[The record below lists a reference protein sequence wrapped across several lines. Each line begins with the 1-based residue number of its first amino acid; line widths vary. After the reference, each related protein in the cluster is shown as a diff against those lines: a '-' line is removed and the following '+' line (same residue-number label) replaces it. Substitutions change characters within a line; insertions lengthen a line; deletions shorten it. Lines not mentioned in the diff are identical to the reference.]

1 MWLLFA
7 LLTFVLWG
15 TADLFYKKSNSV
27 TEKYTHLKTAIFVG
41 LVMGIHAIATL
52 CATQTAFNFRNI
64 LIYLPV
70 SLMYILSMIIGYFG
84 LRYLELSISSPIQN
98 ASGAVTCLLLII
110 ALKELPDAWSLAAV
124 ALITAGVIWLGVI
137 EHKQC
142 LSEAEAAEKKHRY
155 GFVAVLIPVLYC
167 IIDSLGTFFDGL
179 YIDDFATSPLLG
191 VTEENLE
198 TIANCSYEL
207 TFLLVAVVL
216 AIYVFGIRKE
226 PLQIKGQSNRLA
238 AAVFETAGQ
247 FTYVYALS
255 GNAVVAAPVIAS
267 YCVCSVLL
275 ARLFLKEKLNKKQ
288 WLAVT
293 LVIAGIVILGILEGL
308 AE

>member
-1 MWLLFA
+1 M
-7 LLTFVLWG
+7 
-15 TADLFYKKSNSV
+15 
-27 TEKYTHLKTAIFVG
+27 
-41 LVMGIHAIATL
+41 
-52 CATQTAFNFRNI
+52 
-64 LIYLPV
+64 
-70 SLMYILSMIIGYFG
+70 
-84 LRYLELSISSPIQN
+84 
-98 ASGAVTCLLLII
+98 
-110 ALKELPDAWSLAAV
+110 
-124 ALITAGVIWLGVI
+124 
-137 EHKQC
+137 
-142 LSEAEAAEKKHRY
+142 
-155 GFVAVLIPVLYC
+155 AVLIPVLYC